1 MLPSSLRSIFHTNM
15 ELSYTRQSND
25 FCDMATPRIPIAILL
40 SHLQALSNVIILT
53 FVIAIS
59 SFSGG
64 VCTQYTDIWRGTKW
78 TSQLLYGHEQ
88 RLVNLT
94 CMRPKVF
101 RLHYYTKVG
110 SRDRG
115 LVAERGS
122 LELLTDINHGLCEA
136 KSGASYGGLPNDR
149 LIYRFTWGSAVAA
162 TNYKMGDTKRRTD
175 WTNMIWSRF
184 ATECTLNKRVRA
196 Y

>member
-1 MLPSSLRSIFHTNM
+1 
-15 ELSYTRQSND
+15 
-25 FCDMATPRIPIAILL
+25 MATPHALIAILL

-64 VCTQYTDIWRGTKW
+64 VCAQYTDIWRGTKW

-94 CMRPKVF
+94 CMRPKV

-110 SRDRG
+110 NRDRG
-115 LVAERGS
+115 LVAEGGS
-122 LELLTDINHGLCEA
+122 LKLLTDINHGLCEA

-149 LIYRFTWGSAVAA
+149 LIYRF
-162 TNYKMGDTKRRTD
+162 K
-175 WTNMIWSRF
+175 
-184 ATECTLNKRVRA
+184 
-196 Y
+196 

>member
-1 MLPSSLRSIFHTNM
+1 
-15 ELSYTRQSND
+15 
-25 FCDMATPRIPIAILL
+25 MATPHALIAILL

-59 SFSGG
+59 LFSGG

-115 LVAERGS
+115 LVAE
-122 LELLTDINHGLCEA
+122 
-136 KSGASYGGLPNDR
+136 GGL
-149 LIYRFTWGSAVAA
+149 T
-162 TNYKMGDTKRRTD
+162 
-175 WTNMIWSRF
+175 
-184 ATECTLNKRVRA
+184 
-196 Y
+196 